1 MFKTSWFITLKPG
14 GSQALVELGRNSK
27 SKITGFRPKCKILPY
42 LLIALLYQ
50 PIASRNRPPILV
62 ILHCVSV
69 QFQTLSIGFYFHSR
83 NWDQNGH
90 VTVKTAS

>member
-1 MFKTSWFITLKPG
+1 MYTIF
-14 GSQALVELGRNSK
+14 
-27 SKITGFRPKCKILPY
+27 LPY

-69 QFQTLSIGFYFHSR
+69 QFQTLSIGFYFFGRKWSR
-83 NWDQNGH
+83 DQKLTIENK
-90 VTVKTAS
+90 TVSFSLELLFHFMFLIQ